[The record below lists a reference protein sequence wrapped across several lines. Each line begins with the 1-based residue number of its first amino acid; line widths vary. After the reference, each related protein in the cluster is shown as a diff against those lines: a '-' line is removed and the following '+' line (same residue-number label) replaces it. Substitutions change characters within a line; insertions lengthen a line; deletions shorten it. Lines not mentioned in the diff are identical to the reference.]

1 MRKIL
6 ILISVL
12 LFVGC
17 GGGGNS
23 SSSSSVPTDTIP
35 PGTEKMDA
43 GVVYQVSTGDQV
55 VKTSVDAQIRVK
67 HVDGETNS
75 TIELVAGE
83 ANIVRSQ

>member
-1 MRKIL
+1 MKKIL
-6 ILISVL
+6 ILISAL

-23 SSSSSVPTDTIP
+23 SSSAPTDTIP

-43 GVVYQVSTGDQV
+43 GVAYQVSAGDQV
-55 VKTSVDAQIRVK
+55 VKTSVDAQIKVK

-75 TIELVAGE
+75 TVELVTGE